1 LACPKHGLGNELH
14 TVCHSFQHFSLVKK
28 FKQED
33 VVLLSITNYLHETT
47 EKMLPTFLNADCSCD
62 EIPSSDES
70 APSWVSDSS
79 NVYPTLDDLTEHL
92 HHFLPSRQ
100 RLI

>member
-1 LACPKHGLGNELH
+1 M
-14 TVCHSFQHFSLVKK
+14 KK

-33 VVLLSITNYLHETT
+33 VVLLTIRNYLHETMET
-47 EKMLPTFLNADCSCD
+47 MLPAFLNADCSCD

-92 HHFLPSRQ
+92 HHFLSSRQ
-100 RLI
+100 